1 LNGDGDDQRGWSG
14 DLELDIR
21 DGVKGRS
28 TDGIMG
34 LSRIAGRHWA
44 ARCRAA
50 VAVMTTTATV
60 SVNRTG
66 PSVLVALRRRPV
78 VAPGAV
84 RLRRGEVVDLLAGVM
99 RAHGL
104 AAWETLVVE
113 RGRGAY
119 IGEDDWWGLGS
130 KHGGGHA
137 GSTSVVGHVGLDG
150 AVCPFW
156 DEGGFIRFAVEWL
169 SVTS

>member
-1 LNGDGDDQRGWSG
+1 
-14 DLELDIR
+14 
-21 DGVKGRS
+21 
-28 TDGIMG
+28 
-34 LSRIAGRHWA
+34 
-44 ARCRAA
+44 
-50 VAVMTTTATV
+50 MTTTATV